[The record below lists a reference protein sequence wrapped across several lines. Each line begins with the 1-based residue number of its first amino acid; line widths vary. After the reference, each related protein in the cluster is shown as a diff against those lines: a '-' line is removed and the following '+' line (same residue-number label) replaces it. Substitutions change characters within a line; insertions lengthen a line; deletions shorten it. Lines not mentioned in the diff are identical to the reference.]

1 MPVVKSTDFSNY
13 LLWDAKNTTIDLE
26 RNSSYVV
33 QRVLEYG
40 ELSDWRLLQE
50 YYGLKRI
57 VKIAKQ
63 LRSLDPKALSFLCV
77 VSNTHE
83 KDYRCYSQM
92 PLAMVH

>member
-1 MPVVKSTDFSNY
+1 MVKVKSTDFSKY
-13 LLWDAKNTTIDLE
+13 LFWDTDSTTVDLE

-40 ELSDWRLLQE
+40 ELSDWRLLRA

-57 VKIAKQ
+57 VEIAKQ

-77 VSNTHE
+77 VSDTHE
-83 KDYRCYSQM
+83 EDYRCYSQT
-92 PLAMVH
+92 PLTMVQ

>member
-1 MPVVKSTDFSNY
+1 MVTVKSTDFSKY
-13 LLWDAKNTTIDLE
+13 LFWDTNSATVDLE
-26 RNSSYVV
+26 RNAPYVV

-57 VKIAKQ
+57 VEIAKQ

-83 KDYRCYSQM
+83 EDYRCYSQT
-92 PLAMVH
+92 PLTMVR

>member
-1 MPVVKSTDFSNY
+1 MPTVKSTDFSKY
-13 LLWDAKNTTIDLE
+13 LFWDTDSTKVDLE
-26 RNSSYVV
+26 RNSPYMV

-83 KDYRCYSQM
+83 EDYRCYSQM

>member
-1 MPVVKSTDFSNY
+1 MPTVKSTDFSKY
-13 LLWDAKNTTIDLE
+13 LFWDTDSTKVDLE
-26 RNSSYVV
+26 RNSPYMV
-33 QRVLEYG
+33 QHVLEYG

-63 LRSLDPKALSFLCV
+63 LRNLDPKALSFLCV
-77 VSNTHE
+77 VSDTNE
-83 KDYRCYSQM
+83 KDYRCHSQM

>member
-1 MPVVKSTDFSNY
+1 MVKIKSTNFSKY
-13 LLWDAKNTTIDLE
+13 LFWDTDSATVDLE
-26 RNSSYVV
+26 RNSPYVV

-50 YYGLKRI
+50 YYGLERI
-57 VKIAKQ
+57 VEIAKQ

-77 VSNTHE
+77 VSDTHE

-92 PLAMVH
+92 PLTSVR

>member
-1 MPVVKSTDFSNY
+1 MVKIKSTDFSKY
-13 LLWDAKNTTIDLE
+13 LFWDTDSTKVDLE
-26 RNSSYVV
+26 RNSPYMV

-63 LRSLDPKALSFLCV
+63 LRNLDPKALSFLCV
-77 VSNTHE
+77 VSQTHE
-83 KDYRCYSQM
+83 EDYRCYSRM
-92 PLAMVH
+92 PLTVVH

>member
-1 MPVVKSTDFSNY
+1 MVKVKSTDFSKY
-13 LLWDAKNTTIDLE
+13 LFWDTDSTTVDLE

-40 ELSDWRLLQE
+40 ELSDWRLLRA

-57 VKIAKQ
+57 VEIAKQ

-77 VSNTHE
+77 VSDTHE
-83 KDYRCYSQM
+83 EDYRCCSQT
-92 PLAMVH
+92 PLTMLQ

>member
-1 MPVVKSTDFSNY
+1 MVKVKSTDFSKY
-13 LLWDAKNTTIDLE
+13 LFWDTDSTTVDLE

-40 ELSDWRLLQE
+40 ELSDWRLLRA

-57 VKIAKQ
+57 VEIAKQ

-77 VSNTHE
+77 VSDTHE
-83 KDYRCYSQM
+83 EDYRCCSQTPFTM
-92 PLAMVH
+92 LQ